1 MEQRALRIEIFK
13 ILFEYEVMKNDVYS
27 KRIEEFLK
35 ENKLNKSKTDFF
47 TSYIEECIEKENEL
61 IELIKTKLSGWT
73 YERLGVVERTLLKMS
88 FYEIEIKD
96 IGYEIVINETLE
108 IAKIYGDI
116 KTNKFLNGILA
127 ELVKGK

>member
-13 ILFEYEVMKNDVYS
+13 ILFEYEVIKSDVD
-27 KRIEEFLK
+27 KRIKEFL
-35 ENKLNKSKTDFF
+35 EVNKLNKSKTEFF
-47 TSYIEECIEKENEL
+47 KSYIKDCVDKEEEL

-73 YERLGVVERTLLKMS
+73 YSRLGVVEKTLLKMS

-116 KTNKFLNGILA
+116 KTKKFLNGILA

>member
-13 ILFEYEVMKNDVYS
+13 ILFEYEVMKNDVYN
-27 KRIEEFLK
+27 KRIENFLK

-47 TSYIEECIEKENEL
+47 ISYIKDCIEKENDL
-61 IELIKTKLSGWT
+61 IDLIKIKLSGWT

-108 IAKIYGDI
+108 IAKIYGDT